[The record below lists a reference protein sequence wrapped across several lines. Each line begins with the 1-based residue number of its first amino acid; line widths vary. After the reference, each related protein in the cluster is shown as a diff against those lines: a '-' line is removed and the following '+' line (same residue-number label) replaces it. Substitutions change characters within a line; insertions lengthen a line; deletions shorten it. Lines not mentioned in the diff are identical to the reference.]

1 MFVKFRFSCFPSK
14 SGTQI
19 FYCYSSARSLP
30 LTSFLSTQG
39 VSGLLVWLTRVGL
52 IPTPEMDAGL
62 DVGVGLIPAPVVDVG
77 LDVAS
82 PPLAAPAYIC

>member
-1 MFVKFRFSCFPSK
+1 M
-14 SGTQI
+14 
-19 FYCYSSARSLP
+19 P